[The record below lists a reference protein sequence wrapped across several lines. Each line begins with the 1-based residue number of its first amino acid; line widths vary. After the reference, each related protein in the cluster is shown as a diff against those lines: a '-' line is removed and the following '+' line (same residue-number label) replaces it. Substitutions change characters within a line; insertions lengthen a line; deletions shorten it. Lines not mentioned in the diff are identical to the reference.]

1 MGVSGLLNQLGGWSS
16 ATHLSS
22 FRGKTL
28 AIDGSSWL
36 FKGCF
41 KVARALST
49 GQATI
54 GYLDF
59 VVQRVELL
67 RGFGIAVIVVFD
79 GMRSPMKASTSME
92 RKARQEANNS
102 QGRHFLDQAA
112 SAKRRGDD
120 AAYATLSKKAD
131 ECFGRGISVT
141 DDMVTTC
148 IAALKQR
155 GVRVVVAPYEADPQ
169 LVQLVWDGAADAVVT
184 EDSDLLVYGALASD
198 AARRGAGPERPVR
211 LLLKL
216 EASGAATELR
226 WRPGELGTGDQQ
238 QKMLKSLRF
247 YDFDGG
253 GALFLHACLLGGT
266 DYSRSLR
273 GVGIVT
279 AAGVCAR
286 FRSIPEDRR
295 LESLVRFFRRDAA
308 QKSAARKK
316 GGAPPPEPVPAD
328 YESDMRRAECAF
340 LSHPVWVVDRATL
353 ASPAAPPA
361 GLRALEERAAAF
373 KFGRCLPFREAL
385 RTQTPDAVDL
395 TGAEEAAEETAAS
408 AEAGAGGAAGGATEG
423 ATEPAASAASAAAD
437 AALAAEQRAEATAV
451 ESIAGRCIRD
461 AKLIERIAGGG
472 TLPDG
477 HRRRP
482 APSIPLSHGTYSYC
496 VAAPAAATAAVRA
509 PRGAL
514 RLEQVWRAA
523 QPAAE
528 GALPR
533 GGAGLEQMWRGTP
546 PDARAVQR
554 REARGETL
562 EDREKRREE
571 RFNDLFSQV
580 RRGGGSGGE
589 GADGGGGGG
598 GEGGWEEEPA
608 ESKRT
613 AQSVN
618 PFAKA
623 SAGGG
628 AQQRQIERRE
638 GYGAFRNRFQ
648 NVAESF
654 GRNSRPKQR
663 RSGDASTLGGKA
675 KGKRLKLTQP
685 PPSTAPGGKRQA
697 LLQRMFS
704 K

>member
-120 AAYATLSKKAD
+120 AAYETLSKKAD

-408 AEAGAGGAAGGATEG
+408 AETGAGGAAGGATEG

-533 GGAGLEQMWRGTP
+533 GGRASSRCGA
-546 PDARAVQR
+546 ARR
-554 REARGETL
+554 RTRAPC
-562 EDREKRREE
+562 
-571 RFNDLFSQV
+571 SAA
-580 RRGGGSGGE
+580 RRGGRPSRTARSAGRSASTTSFRRCGAAAGAAAKVRMAAAAAAAGRGAGKRSRRRARGPRRASTRSQRRPRAAARSSGRSRGARGTAPFATASRTWRSRSAGTRGRSSGAAATRPRWGARRRGSG
-589 GADGGGGGG
+589 
-598 GEGGWEEEPA
+598 
-608 ESKRT
+608 
-613 AQSVN
+613 
-618 PFAKA
+618 
-623 SAGGG
+623 
-628 AQQRQIERRE
+628 
-638 GYGAFRNRFQ
+638 
-648 NVAESF
+648 
-654 GRNSRPKQR
+654 
-663 RSGDASTLGGKA
+663 
-675 KGKRLKLTQP
+675 
-685 PPSTAPGGKRQA
+685 
-697 LLQRMFS
+697 
-704 K
+704 